1 MIKIRMIL
9 FAVFTVIL
17 LGACGGGGNSGDA
30 LTGSANEDEPDRGT
44 TTPSEPEP
52 PGPTTPIVTPPGLV
66 LGTGSEFTFVA
77 GELDTTIGGETLSY
91 GGSMIVSVN
100 VAYEDDFTLASD
112 TEISV
117 FFTSD
122 CVASG
127 EATIDTTA
135 ITSNGVASATYTS
148 ISCEGTDTITASL
161 STGSTATTSV
171 DIASRTLGY
180 LQFVAAD
187 PLTIALKGNGSTAT
201 PEVSKLTFAVLD
213 DKGLPVDN
221 VNVDYQLS
229 TTAGGITL
237 SADSS
242 VTDVNGRSYV
252 WLSAGTA
259 AVNVTVT
266 ATVEVTDGSPLVTTS
281 LPLYIG
287 GAIPDQNSFS
297 ISATIFNPRGYN
309 YNGSVSE
316 IGIRAADLNNNPA
329 PDGTQIS
336 FVTDGGSIERSC
348 TLVKGACKVN
358 WISQNP
364 RPADGLVNILARTT
378 GEESFTDNN
387 SNGLFDIGET
397 IETHLS
403 EAYNDE
409 NNSGSYELGEFFSD
423 IDNNGVFTVKQDEL
437 YQGSKCS
444 AEAQGAGHC
453 ANLVDVRNSLTLCM
467 STDAVI
473 TTDSVGGSIDLRGL
487 LNEVTINLSFTDA
500 NNLTPARGTQI
511 EVSASDLKII
521 SGENIVV
528 PNQCRIGGVI
538 TSIRVQIDDDEDTEK
553 GILKI
558 KVTQVNGV
566 VYTHTIDIIE

>member
-1 MIKIRMIL
+1 M
-9 FAVFTVIL
+9 
-17 LGACGGGGNSGDA
+17 
-30 LTGSANEDEPDRGT
+30 
-44 TTPSEPEP
+44 
-52 PGPTTPIVTPPGLV
+52 
-66 LGTGSEFTFVA
+66 
-77 GELDTTIGGETLSY
+77 
-91 GGSMIVSVN
+91 
-100 VAYEDDFTLASD
+100 
-112 TEISV
+112 
-117 FFTSD
+117 
-122 CVASG
+122 
-127 EATIDTTA
+127 
-135 ITSNGVASATYTS
+135 
-148 ISCEGTDTITASL
+148 
-161 STGSTATTSV
+161 
-171 DIASRTLGY
+171 GY

>member
-1 MIKIRMIL
+1 
-9 FAVFTVIL
+9 
-17 LGACGGGGNSGDA
+17 
-30 LTGSANEDEPDRGT
+30 
-44 TTPSEPEP
+44 
-52 PGPTTPIVTPPGLV
+52 
-66 LGTGSEFTFVA
+66 
-77 GELDTTIGGETLSY
+77 
-91 GGSMIVSVN
+91 
-100 VAYEDDFTLASD
+100 
-112 TEISV
+112 
-117 FFTSD
+117 
-122 CVASG
+122 
-127 EATIDTTA
+127 
-135 ITSNGVASATYTS
+135 
-148 ISCEGTDTITASL
+148 
-161 STGSTATTSV
+161 
-171 DIASRTLGY
+171 
-180 LQFVAAD
+180 
-187 PLTIALKGNGSTAT
+187 
-201 PEVSKLTFAVLD
+201 
-213 DKGLPVDN
+213 
-221 VNVDYQLS
+221 
-229 TTAGGITL
+229 
-237 SADSS
+237 
-242 VTDVNGRSYV
+242 RSYV

-444 AEAQGAGHC
+444 VEAQGAGHC